1 MAAHW
6 CLPMTAPLSSLHL
19 QRSLSRRAVHDR
31 DWSIWV
37 SGKPQKLLSWSKGQA
52 PEVPFR
58 AALRLIVWLS
68 KKMPRSTKAYF
79 PTGSLLKKCLPFK
92 TRLLWDIILLISML
106 VQDRCVGRPN
116 SKGCVPHPI
125 LPKQEKALIWKKM
138 TDKWCKGSVPQAPP
152 LLSENKESQAEEN
165 SGETARSS
173 KHEMSRRNALQS
185 LPGMIPTPAPSQWA
199 QSFQDGSHA
208 SFWPAPA
215 DSQHLPQEHSPP
227 TYTDLRKKAWTLQL
241 LEYVGSV
248 LLTCKTLFSL
258 VSGAGGAAWWWIGR
272 RPASLPQQAI
282 PLKFCCWSEG
292 SLVGQCSVQAANFSA

>member
-1 MAAHW
+1 M
-6 CLPMTAPLSSLHL
+6 SLIIQKH
-19 QRSLSRRAVHDR
+19 A
-31 DWSIWV
+31 SIY
-37 SGKPQKLLSWSKGQA
+37 QSKCSYRIPA
-52 PEVPFR
+52 KE
-58 AALRLIVWLS
+58 
-68 KKMPRSTKAYF
+68 MPA
-79 PTGSLLKKCLPFK
+79 FK

-106 VQDRCVGRPN
+106 VQDSCVGRPN

-138 TDKWCKGSVPQAPP
+138 TDKWCKGSAPQAPP
-152 LLSENKESQAEEN
+152 LLSENKESQAEGN

-227 TYTDLRKKAWTLQL
+227 TYTDLRKKAWTLQPH
-241 LEYVGSV
+241 EYVGSV
-248 LLTCKTLFSL
+248 LLTCKTLLYL

-272 RPASLPQQAI
+272 RPASLPQQAS

-292 SLVGQCSVQAANFSA
+292 SLVGQRSVQAANFSA